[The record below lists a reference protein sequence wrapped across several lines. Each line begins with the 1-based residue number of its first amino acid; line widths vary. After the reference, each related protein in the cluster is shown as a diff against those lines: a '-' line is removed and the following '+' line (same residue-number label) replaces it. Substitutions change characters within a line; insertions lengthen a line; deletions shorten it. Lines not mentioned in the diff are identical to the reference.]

1 MVEGGGGGG
10 GGFGNAFWDQAQKV
24 ILIIA
29 VNQEKEVLL
38 RTVTHFEHHLLELQF
53 LPGTH
58 GMICTIFQYHP
69 HLITLLRRD
78 ISVLHLW
85 GMKQCV
91 NATNCYCSCTCK
103 VTFLDTIVSNFD
115 IESLKGWIGF
125 ALPSKAVLSF
135 SSSLNACQTL
145 SFIGKLTLSVSQAYG
160 YVKILEKPV
169 NIMHSNFL

>member
-1 MVEGGGGGG
+1 
-10 GGFGNAFWDQAQKV
+10 
-24 ILIIA
+24 
-29 VNQEKEVLL
+29 
-38 RTVTHFEHHLLELQF
+38 
-53 LPGTH
+53 
-58 GMICTIFQYHP
+58 MICTIFQYHP

-85 GMKQCV
+85 GMKHCV

-125 ALPSKAVLSF
+125 APPSKAVLSF

-160 YVKILEKPV
+160 YVKIWEKPV
-169 NIMHSNFL
+169 NIMHSHFL